1 MTTMTQTH
9 LAAMPR
15 VNLLPPEIA
24 AAARLKRLRA
34 MLGLVVAG
42 IAVVIVLLF
51 VLASGQVGAAQSDL
65 DAAEAVGAQ
74 RTAEKA
80 NYAEVPLVYASV
92 ETAQQNLATAMT
104 PEIRWSFYLNDLSLT
119 IPRTTRLSGMTAVN
133 DAAATQLAGGA
144 TLPGATTTPPT
155 TSTTTTG
162 TTTTPAPAPVV
173 ATMGSISFTGKSTDF
188 DAVAAWLQSLTK
200 VQGYSDPFVQNIAKA
215 DSTNTVGEWFDVES
229 STKLDFEA
237 LSNRYLQIGTGE

>member
-9 LAAMPR
+9 LATMPR

-34 MLGLVVAG
+34 MLGLAVAG
-42 IAVVIVLLF
+42 IAVVVVLLF
-51 VLASGQVGAAQSDL
+51 LFASSRVGAAQDEL
-65 DAAEAVGAQ
+65 DAAQAVGAQ

-119 IPRTTRLSGMTAVN
+119 IPRTTRLSTMTAVN
-133 DAAATQLAGGA
+133 DAAAAQLAGGS
-144 TLPGATTTPPT
+144 TLPAAPAPTTDGTTTD
-155 TSTTTTG
+155 G
-162 TTTTPAPAPVV
+162 TTTTPPPVPVV
-173 ATMGSISFTGKSTDF
+173 ANVGSITFSGKSTDF
-188 DAVAAWLQSLTK
+188 DAVAAWLQSLTR
-200 VQGYSDPFVQNIAKA
+200 VDGYSDPYVQSITNA
-215 DSTNTVGEWFDVES
+215 DSTNTVGDWFDVDS
-229 STKLDFEA
+229 STKLNIAA

>member
-42 IAVVIVLLF
+42 IAVVVVLLF
-51 VLASGQVGAAQSDL
+51 LFASSRVGAAQDDL
-65 DAAEAVGAQ
+65 DAAQAIGAE

-80 NYAEVPLVYASV
+80 DYAEVPLVYASV
-92 ETAQQNLATAMT
+92 DTAQQNLATAMT

-119 IPRTTRLSGMTAVN
+119 IPRTTRLSSMTAVN
-133 DAAATQLAGGA
+133 DAAAVQLAGA
-144 TLPGATTTPPT
+144 AALPAPAPTDATTTD
-155 TSTTTTG
+155 G
-162 TTTTPAPAPVV
+162 TTTTPAPIPVV
-173 ATMGSISFTGKSTDF
+173 ANTGSITFTGKSTDF
-188 DAVAAWLQSLTK
+188 DAVAAWLQSLNR
-200 VQGYSDPFVQNIAKA
+200 VEGYSDPFVQTITKA
-215 DSTNTVGEWFDVES
+215 DSTDTVGDWFDVDS
-229 STKLDFEA
+229 STELNIAA
-237 LSNRYLQIGTGE
+237 LSNRYLQIGAGE

>member
-34 MLGLVVAG
+34 MLGLAVAG
-42 IAVVIVLLF
+42 IAVVVVLLF
-51 VLASGQVGAAQSDL
+51 VLVSGEVGAAQSDL
-65 DAAEAVGAQ
+65 DAAQAVGAQ

-119 IPRTTRLSGMTAVN
+119 IPRTTRLSSMTAVN
-133 DAAATQLAGGA
+133 DAAAAQLAGGA
-144 TLPGATTTPPT
+144 TLPAAP
-155 TSTTTTG
+155 TTTTTTDG
-162 TTTTPAPAPVV
+162 TTTTPAPTTAPVV
-173 ATMGSISFTGKSTDF
+173 ASMGSISFTGKSTDF
-188 DAVAAWLQSLTK
+188 DAVAAWLQSLSR
-200 VQGYSDPFVQNIAKA
+200 VDGYSDPFVQNVAQA
-215 DSTNTVGEWFDVES
+215 DSTNTVGDWFDVES
-229 STKLDFEA
+229 STKLDIAA